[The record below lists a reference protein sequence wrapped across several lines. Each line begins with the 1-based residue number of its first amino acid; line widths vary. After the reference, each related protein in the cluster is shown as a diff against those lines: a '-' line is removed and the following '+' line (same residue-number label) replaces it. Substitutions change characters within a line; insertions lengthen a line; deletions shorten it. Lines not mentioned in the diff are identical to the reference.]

1 MVDIFFWIC
10 LSFRNPA
17 NSLKFNSLSAKHMKT
32 PHWFTRNRAFL
43 RLRIA
48 TAVTLIFAAAAMAF
62 FAAHPSSVVAQSTGA
77 EVFLKPKPLPPK
89 KNSTAL
95 AATATLAAGSPWQLL
110 TNQPPV
116 LDYADCGPGNPILL
130 TDGTVMVQDDG
141 CQDWWKL
148 TPDEFG
154 SYVNGTWTQVASTP
168 SGYSPLYH
176 SSAVLP
182 DGRVIIEGGEYNF
195 LQAVWTNLGAIYNPV
210 TNTWTSVNPPTG
222 WSTIGDAQG
231 VVLSD
236 GMFMQANCCTPQAAL
251 LNLNSLTWTPTGS
264 NKFDVNDEEGWTL
277 LPNKQVLTV
286 DAYVFAYDAKGT
298 NSEIYNPATGSWS
311 SAGSTVVQLWDS
323 AAGCGG
329 KNHASFEVGPGVLR
343 PDGTV
348 FYTGATR
355 CGAGHTAIYNST
367 TGVWT
372 AGPDFPDSLD
382 IADGP
387 AALEPNGKVLMM
399 ASPKIFNT
407 PATFLEWDGATLTQ
421 IPPAPNASNDS
432 SFYGNFLVLPTGQIL
447 FTDFF
452 FVSVYNPAGTYNPAW
467 APSIQS
473 APTRVRPGGS
483 YTISGH
489 RFNGMS
495 QGAAYGDDQQ
505 AATNFPLVRITN
517 NRTGHVFY
525 SRTHDHGSMAVASR
539 DLVSTHFDVP
549 ATQEHG
555 PSQLVVV
562 ANGIPSA
569 PVTVSVD

>member
-1 MVDIFFWIC
+1 
-10 LSFRNPA
+10 
-17 NSLKFNSLSAKHMKT
+17 MKT
-32 PHWFTRNRAFL
+32 PRWFTRNRAPSH
-43 RLRIA
+43 LRIA
-48 TAVTLIFAAAAMAF
+48 TAVTLSFAAAAMAL
-62 FAAHPSSVVAQSTGA
+62 FAAATPTAGPAGAQA
-77 EVFLKPKPLPPK
+77 LAKPMPLPPIPPK
-89 KNSTAL
+89 KGATRLAETAVL
-95 AATATLAAGSPWQLL
+95 AATSPWQLL

-130 TDGTVMVQDDG
+130 TDGTVMLQDDG

-154 SYVNGTWTQVASTP
+154 SYVNGTWTQLASTP
-168 SGYSPLYH
+168 AGYSPLYH
-176 SSAVLP
+176 SSAVLA

-195 LQAVWTNLGAIYNPV
+195 LQPVWTNLGAIYDPR
-210 TNTWTSVNPPTG
+210 TDTWTSVNPPTG

-231 VVLSD
+231 VVLFD
-236 GMFMQANCCTPQAAL
+236 GTFMQANCCTEQAAL
-251 LNLNSLTWTPTGS
+251 LDLNTLTWRPTGS
-264 NKFDVNDEEGWTL
+264 NKFDINDEEGWTL

-286 DAYVFAYDAKGT
+286 DAYVFSYDARGT

-311 SAGSTVVQLWDS
+311 GAGSTIVQLWDS

-329 KNHASFEVGPGVLR
+329 KNHASYEVGPGVLR

-348 FYTGATR
+348 FYTGANR
-355 CGAGHTAIYNST
+355 CGAGHTAIYNSN

-372 AGPDFPDSLD
+372 AGPDFPDTLD

-407 PATFLEWDGATLTQ
+407 PSTFLEWDGSSLTE
-421 IPPAPNASNDS
+421 ISPAPHASNDS

-473 APTRVRPGGS
+473 APTRVHPGES
-483 YTISGH
+483 YLISGH

-495 QGAAYGDDQQ
+495 QGSAYGDDQQ
-505 AATNFPLVRITN
+505 AATNYPLVRIKN

-525 SRTHDHGSMAVASR
+525 SRTHDHSSMAVASA

-549 ATQEHG
+549 ATQERG

-562 ANGIPSA
+562 CNGIPSA
-569 PVTVSVD
+569 PVAVSVD

>member
-1 MVDIFFWIC
+1 
-10 LSFRNPA
+10 
-17 NSLKFNSLSAKHMKT
+17 MKT
-32 PHWFTRNRAFL
+32 NRWFTRSSPL
-43 RLRIA
+43 RQQLRIA
-48 TAVTLIFAAAAMAF
+48 IAGALIVASAAMAF
-62 FAAHPSSVVAQSTGA
+62 VAARPSSAVAQSAGA
-77 EVFLKPKPLPPK
+77 QAFAKPNPIPPIPPK
-89 KNSTAL
+89 KGAAAV
-95 AATATLAAGSPWQLL
+95 AATATLAPGSLWQLL
-110 TNQPPV
+110 ANQPPV

-130 TDGTVMVQDDG
+130 TDGTVMLQDDG

-154 SYVNGTWTQVASTP
+154 SYVNGTWTQLASTP
-168 SGYSPLYH
+168 AGYSPLYH

-195 LQAVWTNLGAIYNPV
+195 LQPVWTNLGAIYDPL
-210 TNTWTSVNPPTG
+210 TDTWTSVNPPVG

-231 VVLSD
+231 VVLFD
-236 GMFMQANCCTPQAAL
+236 GTFMQANCCTDQAAL
-251 LNLNSLTWTPTGS
+251 LDLNTLTWTPTGS

-277 LPNKQVLTV
+277 LPNNHVLTV
-286 DAYVFAYDAKGT
+286 DAYVFAYDSRGT
-298 NSEIYNPATGSWS
+298 NSEIYNPDTGLWS
-311 SAGSTVVQLWDS
+311 SAGSTIVQLWDS
-323 AAGCGG
+323 ATGCGG
-329 KNHASFEVGPGVLR
+329 RNHASFEVGPGVLR

-348 FYTGATR
+348 FYTGANR
-355 CGAGHTAIYNST
+355 CGAGHTAVYNSN

-407 PATFLEWDGATLTQ
+407 PSTFLEWDGSSLTE
-421 IPPAPNASNDS
+421 ISPAPHASNDS

-452 FVSVYNPAGTYNPAW
+452 FVSVYNPTGTYNPAW

-473 APTRVRPGGS
+473 APARVRPGGS
-483 YTISGH
+483 YVISGH

-505 AATNFPLVRITN
+505 AATNYPLVRIIN
-517 NRTGHVFY
+517 NATGHVFY
-525 SRTHDHGSMAVASR
+525 SRTHDHSSMAVASGA
-539 DLVSTHFDVP
+539 LVSTHFDVP
-549 ATQEHG
+549 ATQELG

-569 PVTVSVD
+569 PAAVTVE